1 MDKNSHKLV
10 IVPCSLDKR
19 WAKPWTKHRFGQM
32 LDKLWTSTIIGQ
44 ILDNYYNHQLN
55 FIFGQELDK
64 RWTFSCPIFVHCLII
79 WTKLTNE
86 AKYWTKIGLLFDKN
100 LTSVQVFGKTWT
112 RLGHRQILD
121 KHLTKLGQ
129 ILDICPKFVQYL
141 SNHPFYESTHLPTYY
156 HRTGTEAYLL

>member
-1 MDKNSHKLV
+1 
-10 IVPCSLDKR
+10 
-19 WAKPWTKHRFGQM
+19 M

-86 AKYWTKIGLLFDKN
+86 ANKLIKDIKDSLEKIDTDTYKISTIEKKVTK
-100 LTSVQVFGKTWT
+100 
-112 RLGHRQILD
+112 
-121 KHLTKLGQ
+121 
-129 ILDICPKFVQYL
+129 
-141 SNHPFYESTHLPTYY
+141 
-156 HRTGTEAYLL
+156 

>member
-1 MDKNSHKLV
+1 
-10 IVPCSLDKR
+10 
-19 WAKPWTKHRFGQM
+19 M

-129 ILDICPKFVQYL
+129 ILDIRPKFVQYL
-141 SNHPFYESTHLPTYY
+141 SSHPFYKSTGFFEPYSHLNSYQPFHPFSRPLNSNPDIRPY
-156 HRTGTEAYLL
+156 RL